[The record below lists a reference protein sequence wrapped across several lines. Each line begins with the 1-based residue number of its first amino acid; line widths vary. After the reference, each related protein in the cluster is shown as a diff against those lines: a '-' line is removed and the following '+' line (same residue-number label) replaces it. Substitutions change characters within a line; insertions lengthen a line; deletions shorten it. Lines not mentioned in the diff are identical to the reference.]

1 MSGRPAVQGSCGL
14 IVLHAAQVA
23 FTMGQH
29 GMAIDPRHTML
40 LADNMTYKVGHLT
53 RPHLCTD

>member
-1 MSGRPAVQGSCGL
+1 MQGSCGL
-14 IVLHAAQVA
+14 IVLHAVQVA